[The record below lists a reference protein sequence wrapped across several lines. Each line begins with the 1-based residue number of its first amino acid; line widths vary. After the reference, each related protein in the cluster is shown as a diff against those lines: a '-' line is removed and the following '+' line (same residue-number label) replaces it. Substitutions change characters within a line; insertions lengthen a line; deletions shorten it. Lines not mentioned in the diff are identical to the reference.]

1 MAFGCVVG
9 NYVPSCYIVVFESAM
24 VRKGE
29 QEMVR
34 EILDAKGIWKL
45 MELNAFSIVNKGALR
60 LAKGEH
66 FVTVKKGAAA
76 DLLFEIDFEKQFL
89 FSPIQQRKVALRT
102 REHQS
107 RPISRIFTLIVS
119 HIEA

>member
-29 QEMVR
+29 QEVVR

-45 MELNAFSIVNKGALR
+45 MKLNAFSIINKRALW

-66 FVTVKKGAAA
+66 FVAVKEGATTN
-76 DLLFEIDFEKQFL
+76 LLFEINFEKQFL
-89 FSPIQQRKVALRT
+89 FPPIQQ
-102 REHQS
+102 
-107 RPISRIFTLIVS
+107 
-119 HIEA
+119 